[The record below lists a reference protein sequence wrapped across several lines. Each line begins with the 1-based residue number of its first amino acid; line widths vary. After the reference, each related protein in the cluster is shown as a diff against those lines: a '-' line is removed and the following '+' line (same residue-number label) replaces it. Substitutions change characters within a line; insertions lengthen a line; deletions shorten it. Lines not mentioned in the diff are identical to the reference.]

1 MIGRRF
7 EMAAERLGLNK
18 GSVELRTDRF
28 TPPVVSGQQ
37 LRLF

>member
-7 EMAAERLGLNK
+7 ELAAERLGLNK
-18 GSVELRTDRF
+18 GSVELRTDLV
-28 TPPVVSGQQ
+28 TPPSLPGQQ